1 MSNFFDFINV
11 PMGYIIRFCYYIIP
25 NYMVALL
32 LFALVTKVLLFPLG
46 IKQQKNM
53 VKQAELKPKE
63 MAIRKRYAGRN
74 DKVTQQK
81 MNEEVMK
88 LYQSENY
95 NPMGGC
101 LPLLVQLPII
111 MSLYTVINNPLKY
124 LCGLSADVITAITD
138 RVSTLFKSSQLVLS
152 GISQSVVDKL
162 EAGKLLTEIDKVIL
176 MQGSNFP
183 LFSDLLPS
191 GFAESQLPNFTA
203 FGGAV
208 NLANVPTVNPL
219 TVLTAIPVLT
229 FIISFVS
236 MKLMRK
242 MTYTPNMEDPSARA
256 SMKVMDF
263 TMPLFSVWI
272 AFTVPALIGI
282 YWIYQS
288 ILSTLQ
294 QFILKKMYPVPQFT
308 EEDFKRAERE
318 MNGTVRREK
327 KKVRSLH
334 RIDEEDDEAEGEEQK
349 TEPES
354 KPGKAA
360 QLIGRAELKDES
372 DKFAGKDS
380 ADGQSDEKKP
390 RENEKKSRDKK

>member
-1 MSNFFDFINV
+1 MGNFFDFINV
-11 PMGYIIRFCYYIIP
+11 PMGYIIRFCYTIIP

-32 LFALVTKVLLFPLG
+32 LFALVMKVLLFPLG

-63 MAIRKRYAGRN
+63 AAIRKRYAGRT

-88 LYQSENY
+88 LYQTENY

-101 LPLLVQLPII
+101 LPMLVQLPII

-124 LCGLSADVITAITD
+124 LCGLSADVIGAITD
-138 RVSTLFKSSQLVLS
+138 RVATLYKSSTLVLS
-152 GISQSVVDKL
+152 GISQSVVEKL
-162 EAGKLLTEIDKVIL
+162 EAGKLLSSIDIVTL
-176 MQGSNFP
+176 MQGSNYP

-191 GFAESQLPNFTA
+191 GFTESQLPDFSA
-203 FGGAV
+203 FGGLV
-208 NLANVPTVNPL
+208 NLADVPTINPL
-219 TVLTAIPVLT
+219 TILTAIPVLT

-236 MKLMRK
+236 MKLMRR

-256 SMKVMDF
+256 SMQIMDF

-282 YWIYQS
+282 YWIYQN

-294 QFILKKMYPVPQFT
+294 QYILKKMYPIPQFT

-318 MNGTVRREK
+318 MNGTIRREK
-327 KKVRSLH
+327 KKIRSLH
-334 RIDEEDDEAEGEEQK
+334 RIDEEDDEGESEEQK
-349 TEPES
+349 SEPQP

-372 DKFAGKDS
+372 DKFAGKDE
-380 ADGQSDEKKP
+380 ADKQSG
-390 RENEKKSRDKK
+390 EKKSRDKK

>member
-1 MSNFFDFINV
+1 MGNFFDFINV
-11 PMGYIIRFCYYIIP
+11 PMGYIIRFCYSIIP

-32 LFALVTKVLLFPLG
+32 LFALVMKVLLFPLG

-53 VKQAELKPKE
+53 VRQAELKPKE
-63 MAIRKRYAGRN
+63 AAIRKRYAGRT

-88 LYQSENY
+88 LYQTENY

-101 LPLLVQLPII
+101 LPMLVQLPII

-124 LCGLSADVITAITD
+124 LCGLSADVINAITD
-138 RVSTLFKSSQLVLS
+138 RVAALYKSSSLVLS
-152 GISQSVVDKL
+152 GISQPLVEKL
-162 EAGKLLTEIDKVIL
+162 EAGKLLSSIDIVTL
-176 MQGSNFP
+176 MQGSNYP

-191 GFAESQLPNFTA
+191 GFTEAQLPDFSA
-203 FGGAV
+203 FGGLV
-208 NLANVPTVNPL
+208 NLADVPTINPL
-219 TVLTAIPVLT
+219 TILTAIPVLT

-236 MKLMRK
+236 MKLMRR
-242 MTYTPNMEDPSARA
+242 MTYTPNMDDPSARA
-256 SMKVMDF
+256 SMQIMDF

-282 YWIYQS
+282 YWIYQN

-294 QFILKKMYPVPQFT
+294 QYILKKMYPIPQFT

-318 MNGTVRREK
+318 MNGTIRREK
-327 KKVRSLH
+327 KKIRSLH
-334 RIDEEDDEAEGEEQK
+334 RIDEEDDEDEGEEQK
-349 TEPES
+349 PEPQP

-372 DKFAGKDS
+372 DKFTGKDG
-380 ADGQSDEKKP
+380 DDKQSG
-390 RENEKKSRDKK
+390 EKKSRDKK